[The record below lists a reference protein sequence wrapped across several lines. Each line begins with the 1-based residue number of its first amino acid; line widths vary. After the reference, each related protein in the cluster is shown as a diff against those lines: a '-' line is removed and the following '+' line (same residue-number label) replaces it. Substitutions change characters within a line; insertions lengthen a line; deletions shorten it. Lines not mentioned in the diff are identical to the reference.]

1 MTILDPSTRR
11 WDVTPKRR
19 IVTTSHRIAFD
30 SELGSKVAAAQAV
43 QSAVYDATLE
53 HLDRRGPKPWMV
65 PAGRADSVLKWLSR
79 ERHRHPDWRE
89 VSLVVARGAAQQA
102 WLAWSRWDAS
112 QQALAEQWLEEHVQ
126 EEAVRAGEAPHPNDI
141 EDEAKRAHHEPSPRL
156 VRRLTREPTRCR
168 RRGGRV
174 AALRLAVPCTGAAS
188 GHWHIPGLGP
198 VRLHRGDEIPLT
210 ADVRSC
216 QVVEITRPGTPIEK
230 RRYKLHI
237 QSGHEVPQ
245 CPGARSAV
253 GLDYGIRHTVSTS
266 DGRHWDRPD
275 TSELEARAR
284 ALQVRAKT
292 RCRTGSRQ
300 WTRLRA
306 QARKLRQQADRLHDR
321 FERDAAVELV
331 GSVALLARE
340 DLRLPN
346 LVAAGTGTASA
357 PGSGAKRGLNRE
369 LHRARLGALDA
380 RIVRRCLKTGADTV
394 CVHPGNTSTTCNR
407 CGHKDPASR
416 ERASFHCTA
425 CGRRNDADVNAACNI
440 RDRGTHV
447 FTAWKTRQG
456 RRRPSSRTEA
466 KRTARIG
473 QRAQAVHGTPG
484 PVSRQACLDP
494 QNNPTTRAEH

>member
-245 CPGARSAV
+245 CPGAS
-253 GLDYGIRHTVSTS
+253 
-266 DGRHWDRPD
+266 
-275 TSELEARAR
+275 EAR
-284 ALQVRAKT
+284 
-292 RCRTGSRQ
+292 
-300 WTRLRA
+300 
-306 QARKLRQQADRLHDR
+306 
-321 FERDAAVELV
+321 
-331 GSVALLARE
+331 
-340 DLRLPN
+340 
-346 LVAAGTGTASA
+346 
-357 PGSGAKRGLNRE
+357 
-369 LHRARLGALDA
+369 
-380 RIVRRCLKTGADTV
+380 
-394 CVHPGNTSTTCNR
+394 
-407 CGHKDPASR
+407 
-416 ERASFHCTA
+416 
-425 CGRRNDADVNAACNI
+425 
-440 RDRGTHV
+440 
-447 FTAWKTRQG
+447 
-456 RRRPSSRTEA
+456 
-466 KRTARIG
+466 
-473 QRAQAVHGTPG
+473 
-484 PVSRQACLDP
+484 
-494 QNNPTTRAEH
+494 